1 LGYANI
7 DKEMLKPMDNQNS
20 PEKNGW
26 SEETWRVFAEYGQY
40 IVPHRLIQLKI
51 ISALLVGLE
60 DDARII
66 DLCCGD
72 GLLAEMLLD
81 SKKAAIVYG
90 LDGSVE
96 MLRRATGRLSRFGS
110 RFVPKMIELSDQAWR
125 SSGEPVDALVSSMA
139 IHHLD
144 GPQKQVLFAD
154 IHRMLKKNG
163 TIVIADITDPVSEPG
178 RLLAADMWDESVK
191 DCSMEMDG
199 NTGVYDFFRREEWN
213 IFRYPDPEDIDKP
226 SPLYDQ
232 LRWLE
237 KAGFVEIEV
246 HWMLAGHAIFSAR
259 K

>member
-1 LGYANI
+1 
-7 DKEMLKPMDNQNS
+7 MLKPMDYQNS
-20 PEKNGW
+20 PDKNGW
-26 SEETWRVFAEYGQY
+26 NEETSRVFVEYGQY
-40 IVPHRLIQLKI
+40 FVPHRLMQFKI

-60 DDARII
+60 EDCRII

-72 GLLAEMLLD
+72 GLLSEILLD
-81 SKKAAIVYG
+81 SKKDAIVYG

-110 RFVPKMIELSDQAWR
+110 RFVPKMIELSNQAWK
-125 SSGEPVDALVSSMA
+125 SSAQPVDALVSSMA

-144 GPQKQVLFAD
+144 GPQKQALFAD
-154 IHRMLKKNG
+154 IHRMLKENG
-163 TIVIADITDPVSEPG
+163 TIVIVDITDPVSEPG

-191 DCSMEMDG
+191 DRSIEMDG
-199 NTGVYDFFRREEWN
+199 NTGAYDFFRREEWN

-237 KAGFVEIEV
+237 VAGFVEIEV